1 MTRHDN
7 QASEYPTGE
16 DDAALMLESVN
27 NPEAF
32 GRLYERYQEVI
43 FLYCYRRLASID
55 HAEDATAAIFLR
67 AFHARDRFRPDG
79 DSSFRS
85 WLFTIA
91 HNVVID
97 LWRRD
102 RQHRSLDNDLPI
114 LDLTQSPE
122 DLAIGAEETL
132 RVRQLLSRL
141 PERHR
146 ATVELR
152 LAGLST
158 AETATTLGISIAA
171 TKSLQFRAYRTLR
184 ELLESSPTLLMPET
198 IR

>member
-1 MTRHDN
+1 
-7 QASEYPTGE
+7 
-16 DDAALMLESVN
+16 
-27 NPEAF
+27 
-32 GRLYERYQEVI
+32 
-43 FLYCYRRLASID
+43 
-55 HAEDATAAIFLR
+55 
-67 AFHARDRFRPDG
+67 
-79 DSSFRS
+79 
-85 WLFTIA
+85 LFTIA

-102 RQHRSLDNDLPI
+102 RQHRSLDHGLPI
-114 LDLTQSPE
+114 LDPTESPE
-122 DLAIGAEETL
+122 DLAIGAEEAS
-132 RVRQLLSRL
+132 RVRHLLARL

-146 ATVELR
+146 AIVELR

-158 AETATTLGISIAA
+158 AETAATLGISVAA